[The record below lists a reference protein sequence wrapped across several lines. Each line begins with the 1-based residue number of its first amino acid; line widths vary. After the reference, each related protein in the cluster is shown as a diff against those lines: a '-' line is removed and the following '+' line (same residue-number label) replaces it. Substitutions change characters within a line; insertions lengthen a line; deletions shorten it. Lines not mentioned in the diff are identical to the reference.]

1 MKPLNNILELGNC
14 QYCLMTVDI
23 PKRQKGPNLCAT
35 WSNGSPKIPI
45 SIILMFD
52 LTEYEMQV
60 KVDLILLQSFSANQ
74 NQLTENVILY
84 KY

>member
-1 MKPLNNILELGNC
+1 M
-14 QYCLMTVDI
+14 
-23 PKRQKGPNLCAT
+23 
-35 WSNGSPKIPI
+35 
-45 SIILMFD
+45 ILMFD